1 MHPRHPASAR
11 PRAAARTV
19 AALALVLASGCQR
32 PPDPAPD
39 VGVEAGSVLRRGL
52 GADPE
57 TLAPQLASDNASLAV
72 LADLHEG
79 LVAEDAGGRLVPG
92 AAESWSIED
101 DGRTYVFR
109 LRPDLRW
116 SNGEPLT
123 AAHFAEALR
132 TIRAP
137 ASVAP
142 MGDLFEPVVAVDA
155 PDPRTLRLRLARPL
169 AHLPALLA
177 LPAAAPWY
185 PGTADP
191 VKAPSSGPY
200 RLDRWTPGERIE
212 LVRNPHYRD
221 AGTVHIDR
229 VVYLPVADLATELR
243 LFRTGELD
251 LTSEVPNSQLDW
263 IRTNLPDQLRVLPF
277 LGTYAYAVNVRRLG
291 DPGARQA
298 LSMTVDRERITTQV
312 TGAGETPALG
322 WVPPGLPGYAPAV
335 PAWAGWTTE
344 RRLGHARKLWADAGT
359 RGAAPRVLLLCTDAS
374 ANHRRTAVAL
384 ADLWREALG
393 VDVRIEEFEWG
404 VYLAMRRNPGRCDLV
419 RFGWS
424 ADFVDVEAFAQ
435 VFETGHPQNTL
446 GYSSRRYDEA
456 LARARRAGTEAL
468 RLAGHS
474 EAEAVLLDE
483 VPVIPVFFRVTKRL
497 VSPRVSGVE
506 PNPLGHL
513 PTRHLALEP

>member
-1 MHPRHPASAR
+1 MQPRHPASAR

-32 PPDPAPD
+32 APDPAPAA
-39 VGVEAGSVLRRGL
+39 GVEPGSVLRRGL
-52 GADPE
+52 GAEPE

-72 LADLHEG
+72 IADLHEG
-79 LVAEDAGGRLVPG
+79 LVAEDAGGRLAPG

-101 DGRTYVFR
+101 GGRTYVFR

-116 SNGEPLT
+116 SNGRPLT
-123 AAHFAEALR
+123 AAHFAEALS

-142 MGDLFEPVVAVDA
+142 MGDLFEPVTSAA
-155 PDPRTLRLRLARPL
+155 ALDPRTLRLTLSRPL
-169 AHLPALLA
+169 PHLPALLA

-185 PGTADP
+185 PDAADP
-191 VKAPSSGPY
+191 AEAPSSGPY
-200 RLDRWTPGERIE
+200 RLVRWTPGERIE
-212 LVRNPHYRD
+212 LVRNLHYRD
-221 AGTVHIDR
+221 AGTVRIDR
-229 VVYLPVADLATELR
+229 VVYLPVTDLATELR

-277 LGTYAYAVNVRRLG
+277 LGTYAYAVNVRRLR

-312 TGAGETPALG
+312 TGAGEAPALG

-344 RRLGHARKLWADAGT
+344 RRLEHARKLWADAGT
-359 RGAAPRVLLLCTDAS
+359 RGAAPRELLLCTDAS

-393 VDVRIEEFEWG
+393 VHVRIEEFEWG

-419 RFGWS
+419 RLGWS